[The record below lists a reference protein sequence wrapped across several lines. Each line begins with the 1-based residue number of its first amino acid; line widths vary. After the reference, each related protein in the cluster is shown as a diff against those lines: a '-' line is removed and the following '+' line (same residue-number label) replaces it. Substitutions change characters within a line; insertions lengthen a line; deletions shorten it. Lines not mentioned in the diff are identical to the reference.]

1 LLGDHP
7 YGIARNVKR
16 TDRTTEPVI
25 AAGGIVLRRSTRPL
39 VGIVQLRKD
48 KSWVLPKGKLKPG
61 ERLLAAAKREVEEE
75 TGYEVTVHDFLGTL
89 SHVADSKHKIVQFW
103 HMQAGPGPVRPLMDD
118 VRAVKWLPLGRAIE
132 TLSRPH
138 EQAFLS
144 NAGPVALKAAERA
157 RRATPLEPAPTMP
170 SEPIGPVEAAVPLP
184 IETETHEPAPPPRL
198 GGTIA
203 AWLRRLMPFT
213 S

>member
-1 LLGDHP
+1 
-7 YGIARNVKR
+7 VKR
-16 TDRTTEPVI
+16 TDRITEPVI
-25 AAGGIVLRRSTRPL
+25 AAGGIVLRHSARPL

-61 ERLLAAAKREVEEE
+61 ERPLAAAKREVEEE
-75 TGYEVTVHDFLGTL
+75 TGHEVTVLGFLGTL
-89 SHVADSKHKIVQFW
+89 SHVANNRHKIVQFW
-103 HMQAGPGPVRPLMDD
+103 HMQAGPSPVRPLMDD
-118 VRAVKWLPLGRAIE
+118 VKAVKWLPLRRAIE

-144 NAGPVALKAAERA
+144 NVGPVALKAIERV
-157 RRATPLEPAPTMP
+157 RRATPVEPVPTPP
-170 SEPIGPVEAAVPLP
+170 SEPIAPIAAAASLPVEM
-184 IETETHEPAPPPRL
+184 EPQEPEPPPGL

-203 AWLRRLMPFT
+203 AWLRSLMPFT